1 MNTIYKFLTSESKM
15 TCVLRD
21 DGKWKVTQVLIHKR
35 SIDGA
40 TWEQRALEMSS
51 YSSNIDRAVADVLL
65 SIEIYL
71 EKVNFDMFSIEE
83 LGKERLN

>member
-1 MNTIYKFLTSESKM
+1 M

-71 EKVNFDMFSIEE
+71 EKVNFDMFSVEE
-83 LGKERLN
+83 LRKERLN